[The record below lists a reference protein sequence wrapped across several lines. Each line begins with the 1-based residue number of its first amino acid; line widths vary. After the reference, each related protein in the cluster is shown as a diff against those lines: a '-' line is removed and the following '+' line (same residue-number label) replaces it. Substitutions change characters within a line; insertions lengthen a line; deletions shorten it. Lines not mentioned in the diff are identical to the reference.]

1 MTLGGSTHLIH
12 PRRIGHSDPP
22 KTTTSYLHTYLM
34 IYNSSSLIQGI
45 NPTYIFE

>member
-22 KTTTSYLHTYLM
+22 ET
-34 IYNSSSLIQGI
+34 IYNSSLLNYRIT
-45 NPTYIFE
+45 PTYIFE